1 MTYRGHVENGVLVL
15 DEPVTLP
22 EGAKVEI
29 ALLESP
35 EATSDDRSIPS
46 LYERLE
52 SVTGIAEGLPAD
64 FAANHDHYAHGR
76 PARRAFRVR
85 EFCLGSDVVIDRDS
99 IYGERS
105 L

>member
-1 MTYRGHVENGVLVL
+1 MAYRGHIENGTVVL
-15 DEPVTLP
+15 DEPVALP

-35 EATSDDRSIPS
+35 EAISDDTLIPS

-52 SVTGIAEGLPAD
+52 SVIGIAEGLPAD

-76 PARRAFRVR
+76 PKR
-85 EFCLGSDVVIDRDS
+85 
-99 IYGERS
+99 
-105 L
+105 